1 MGYILPVQQTQA
13 EMYANRMNAVR
24 NNFAYVDRVEK
35 VNMDPYLM
43 DKFDDSLR
51 SEQERIMEEEE
62 PTVVK
67 SRPPYLKGFIYPNP
81 ANLSPEIAHIVRKGL
96 SVNEYV

>member
-1 MGYILPVQQTQA
+1 MGYILPIQQTQA

-35 VNMDPYLM
+35 VKMDPDLM
-43 DKFDDSLR
+43 DKFDDTLR
-51 SEQERIMEEEE
+51 SEQERIMEEGE
-62 PTVVK
+62 TVIVN

-81 ANLSPEIAHIVRKGL
+81 ANLSPEIAQLVGKGL
-96 SVNEYV
+96 AVNEYV

>member
-1 MGYILPVQQTQA
+1 MGYILPIQPMQA
-13 EMYANRMNAVR
+13 ELYANRMNAVR

-35 VNMDPYLM
+35 VKMDPDLM

-51 SEQERIMEEEE
+51 HEQERIMEEREANIDI
-62 PTVVK
+62 

-96 SVNEYV
+96 AVNEYA